1 MPFHLLRRAALALC
15 LALAASA
22 ATAECRGPSLLDRL
36 DPEAR
41 ADLAASVAATPHAE
55 GILWS
60 ARRGDARILLAGTL
74 HLPDPRHRAT
84 LLALAPALQA
94 ADLVLLETTPQE
106 ESAMARAIAA
116 NPDLALALEG
126 PVLSDRLDAAAWTV
140 VAAAAQARG
149 IRPADAARFR
159 PWLLMMALSA
169 PPCAATPGPGGLDR
183 LVQDAALAEGVPVA
197 ALEPWDT
204 LFRLLGQGDE
214 GAQIEMLKLSLLDEG
229 PAQELLVAM
238 REGYFAGRVA
248 EVWEINRL
256 AARFRPA
263 GLGASDPQ
271 AFRWMEEALL
281 DRRNA
286 AWVPVIEEA
295 ARANPRLVVAAGAA
309 HLPGEA
315 GLLRLLEARGWT
327 VERLDRTRCCVG
339 FWEDPGEIGPS

>member
-1 MPFHLLRRAALALC
+1 VPQVLSLLRRAALALG
-15 LALAASA
+15 LTLAAFGA
-22 ATAECRGPSLLDRL
+22 AADCGGPSLLDRL
-36 DPEAR
+36 DPAAR
-41 ADLAASVAATPHAE
+41 ADLAAAVADTPHAE

-60 ARRGDARILLAGTL
+60 ARRGPARILLAGTL

-84 LLALAPALQA
+84 LLALAPALRD

-106 ESAMARAIAA
+106 EGAMARAVAV

-169 PPCAATPGPGGLDR
+169 PPCAAIPGRGGLDR
-183 LVQDAALAEGVPVA
+183 MVLQAALAEGVAVA

-204 LFRLLGQGDE
+204 LFRLLGEGDE
-214 GAQIEMLKLSLLDEG
+214 ALQIEMLKLSLLDEG

-248 EVWEINRL
+248 EVWELSRL
-256 AARFRPA
+256 AARFRPE
-263 GLGASDPQ
+263 GLGHPDPQ
-271 AFRWMEEALL
+271 AFYRMEEALL

-286 AWVPVIEEA
+286 AWLAVIEEA

-327 VERLDRTRCCVG
+327 VEPLDRATCCQG
-339 FWEDPGEIGPS
+339 FWTSQGH